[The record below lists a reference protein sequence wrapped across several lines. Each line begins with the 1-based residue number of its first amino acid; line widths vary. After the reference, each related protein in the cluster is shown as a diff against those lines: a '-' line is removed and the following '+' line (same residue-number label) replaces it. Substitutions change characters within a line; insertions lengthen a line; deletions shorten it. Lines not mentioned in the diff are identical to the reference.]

1 MLGALLYLRLTSLK
15 NIVLS
20 RLRRL
25 KQPKYFLGAAVGV
38 AYFYFAFFRRFSSG
52 STSLA
57 GLPASLSA
65 GLAPTY
71 DFTATLSVFGALV
84 LLGIVLFTWAL
95 PKEKPGLPF
104 SEAEVAFLF
113 PAPISRRR
121 LIHFRLL
128 GAQLRIL
135 FSAVIFTLLSRGWS
149 FLGGDALTHVLG
161 WWLILTTVNLH
172 LTGAALTINR
182 HIDNGANP
190 AVRRWLILAGVA
202 LLLLVSTLSIAN
214 AAPPFPEGNIGPA
227 DFFSWLA
234 RCLDTGLLHGL
245 LIPGKL
251 VIAPFLAAN
260 YAEFFRTIGP
270 AALILIG
277 HYFWVARQETSFEE
291 ASIAYAEKRA
301 ARLARLR
308 DGTYRLGQDKAK
320 ARREPFRLRVPGR
333 VEVAFLWKN
342 LLGTLPYFHARVWLG
357 CALLTC
363 VAVPW
368 IVRGEHQKT
377 GANIIITFTALFSA
391 YTLLLGPQLAR
402 QDLRSDLPH
411 ADILKTY
418 PLAGWQIILGEILT
432 PIAILTGLLW
442 LNLLALVLALAPM
455 ADKITWLTPGFRLTA
470 GLCLAGVIPVL
481 CALQLLIPNA
491 AALLFPAWFQAT
503 RQRSGGIDVMGQR
516 LIFVFGQLLVILLS
530 LFPAVLGAALV
541 IFASQWLIGASAAVV
556 LGTVVALTILGAEV
570 ACGLWWLGERFEKFD
585 LATELRP

>member
-15 NIVLS
+15 NITLS

-38 AYFYFAFFRRFSSG
+38 AYFYFMLFRRFSGG

-57 GLPASLSA
+57 GLPSSLSA

-71 DFTATLSVFGALV
+71 NFTATLSIFGALV
-84 LLGIVLFTWAL
+84 LLAIVLFTWAL

-104 SEAEVAFLF
+104 TEAEVAFLF

-121 LIHFRLL
+121 LIHFRLA
-128 GAQLRIL
+128 GAQIRIL
-135 FSAVIFTLLSRGWS
+135 FSAVIFTLISRGWS
-149 FLGGDALTHVLG
+149 FLGGGALTHVLG
-161 WWLILTTVNLH
+161 WWLILTTLNLH
-172 LTGAALTINR
+172 FTGAALTINR

-190 AVRRWLILAGVA
+190 VIRRWLILAGVA
-202 LLLLVSTLSIAN
+202 LLLLVSTLSILK
-214 AAPPFPEGNIGPA
+214 AAPSFPDGNVGPGDIA
-227 DFFSWLA
+227 DWLA
-234 RCLDTGLLHGL
+234 RCIDSGPLHWL

-260 YAEFFRTIGP
+260 SSEFFRTVGP

-277 HYFWVARQETSFEE
+277 HYFWVARQEASFEE

-301 ARLARLR
+301 ARLARVR
-308 DGTYRLGQDKAK
+308 DGTYRLGQAK
-320 ARREPFRLRVPGR
+320 ARREPFSLRVPGR
-333 VEVAFLWKN
+333 AELAFLWKN
-342 LLGTLPYFHARVWLG
+342 LLGTQPYFHARVWLG
-357 CALLTC
+357 CALLISI
-363 VAVPW
+363 AVPW
-368 IVRGEHQKT
+368 IVRSEHQKL
-377 GANIIITFTALFSA
+377 GANFIITFSAIFSA

-402 QDLRSDLPH
+402 QDLRSDLVH

-442 LNLLALVLALAPM
+442 LNLLAQVLALAPM
-455 ADKITWLTPGFRLTA
+455 ADTISWLTPGFRFTA
-470 GLCLAGVIPVL
+470 SLCIGAMIPVL

-491 AALLFPAWFQAT
+491 AALLFPAWFQST
-503 RQRSGGIDVMGQR
+503 RQRSGGIDMIGQR

-530 LFPAVLGAALV
+530 LFPAILGAALV
-541 IFASQWLIGASAAVV
+541 IFASQWLIGTCAAVI
-556 LGTVVALTILGAEV
+556 LGTLVALTILGAEI
-570 ACGLWWLGERFEKFD
+570 ACGLWWLGERFDKFD
-585 LATELRP
+585 LATELRA

>member
-15 NIVLS
+15 NLALS

-25 KQPKYFLGAAVGV
+25 QQPKYFLGALAGI
-38 AYFYFAFFRRFSSG
+38 AYIYWVFYR
-52 STSLA
+52 SLA
-57 GLPASLSA
+57 GRSPGLSGLPAGLPA

-84 LLGIVLFTWAL
+84 LLVIGLFTWAL

-104 SEAEVAFLF
+104 TEAEVAFLF

-135 FSAVIFTLLSRGWS
+135 FSAVIFTLISRGWS
-149 FLGGDALTHVLG
+149 FLGGGALTHVIG
-161 WWLILTTVNLH
+161 WWLILTTLNLH
-172 LTGAALTINR
+172 ITGAALTINR

-190 AVRRWLILAGVA
+190 MFRRWLIPAGVA
-202 LLLLVSTLSIAN
+202 LLFIVSTVLMFN
-214 AAPPFPEGNIGPA
+214 AAPSFPAGNIGPS
-227 DFFSWLA
+227 DLFNWLA
-234 RCLDTGLLHGL
+234 RCIDHGLLRWL

-260 YAEFFRTIGP
+260 YTEFFRTIGP

-291 ASIAYAEKRA
+291 ASIAYAEKRG
-301 ARLARLR
+301 ARLARVR
-308 DGTYRLGQDKAK
+308 EGTYRLGQTKAK

-333 VEVAFLWKN
+333 AEIAFLWKN
-342 LLGTLPYFHARVWLG
+342 LLGTLPYFHGRVWLG
-357 CALLTC
+357 CAALISI
-363 VAVPW
+363 AVPW
-368 IVRGEHQKT
+368 IMRGEHQKT
-377 GANIIITFTALFSA
+377 GANIIITFTAIFSA

-402 QDLRSDLPH
+402 QDLRSDLLH

-442 LNLLALVLALAPM
+442 LNLLALVLALDPIV
-455 ADKITWLTPGFRLTA
+455 DKVAWLTPGFRLTA
-470 GLCLAGVIPVL
+470 SWCIGAVIPVL

-503 RQRSGGIDVMGQR
+503 RQRNGGIDVMGQR
-516 LIFVFGQLLVILLS
+516 LIFVLGQIFVILLS
-530 LFPAVLGAALV
+530 LFPAVLSAGLV

-556 LGTVVALTILGAEV
+556 LGTLVTLTILGAEV
-570 ACGLWWLGERFEKFD
+570 ACALWWLGERFEKLD

>member
-1 MLGALLYLRLTSLK
+1 
-15 NIVLS
+15 
-20 RLRRL
+20 
-25 KQPKYFLGAAVGV
+25 
-38 AYFYFAFFRRFSSG
+38 
-52 STSLA
+52 
-57 GLPASLSA
+57 
-65 GLAPTY
+65 
-71 DFTATLSVFGALV
+71 
-84 LLGIVLFTWAL
+84 
-95 PKEKPGLPF
+95 
-104 SEAEVAFLF
+104 
-113 PAPISRRR
+113 
-121 LIHFRLL
+121 
-128 GAQLRIL
+128 
-135 FSAVIFTLLSRGWS
+135 
-149 FLGGDALTHVLG
+149 LGGDALTHVLG
-161 WWLILTTVNLH
+161 WWLILTTLNLH

-260 YAEFFRTIGP
+260 SAEFFRTVGP

-320 ARREPFRLRVPGR
+320 ARREPFRLNVPGR
-333 VEVAFLWKN
+333 AEGAFLWKN

-368 IVRGEHQKT
+368 IVRGEHQKI
-377 GANIIITFTALFSA
+377 GANIIIAFTAIFSA

-432 PIAILTGLLW
+432 PVAILTGLLW
-442 LNLLALVLALAPM
+442 LNLLALVLALAPT
-455 ADKITWLTPGFRLTA
+455 ADKISWLTPGFRLTA
-470 GLCLAGVIPVL
+470 SLCIAAVIPVL

-556 LGTVVALTILGAEV
+556 LGTVVALTLLGAEV

>member
-1 MLGALLYLRLTSLK
+1 MLSALLYLRLTSLK
-15 NIVLS
+15 NIALS

-25 KQPKYFLGAAVGV
+25 KQPKYFLGAV
-38 AYFYFAFFRRFSSG
+38 AGIAYIYFIFSRQLSGG
-52 STSLA
+52 STALA
-57 GLPASLSA
+57 GLPAGLPG

-71 DFTATLSVFGALV
+71 DFTATLSIFGALV
-84 LLGIVLFTWAL
+84 LLVIVLFTWAL

-202 LLLLVSTLSIAN
+202 LLLLVSTLSISN
-214 AAPPFPEGNIGPA
+214 AAPPCPEGNIGPA

-481 CALQLLIPNA
+481 FALQLLIPNA

-530 LFPAVLGAALV
+530 LFPAILGAALV

-556 LGTVVALTILGAEV
+556 LGTLVALTILGVEV